1 MITARNVL
9 LSVALSATLSTSAFA
24 ARSDI
29 AQEPHRVVHKHHLAH
44 YVKPNTASDAD
55 RDAGMYVVK
64 PRSEPEYFGHQCHGK
79 GSQHDPEQAHAPPKD
94 RRLVLMGQANT
105 RCLRWSSRS

>member
-1 MITARNVL
+1 MIITRTVM

-24 ARSDI
+24 ARIDT

-44 YVKPNTASDAD
+44 YVKPDTASDAD

-64 PRSEPEYFGHQCHGK
+64 PQSEPEYFGHGV
-79 GSQHDPEQAHAPPKD
+79 GSDGSMP
-94 RRLVLMGQANT
+94 
-105 RCLRWSSRS
+105 